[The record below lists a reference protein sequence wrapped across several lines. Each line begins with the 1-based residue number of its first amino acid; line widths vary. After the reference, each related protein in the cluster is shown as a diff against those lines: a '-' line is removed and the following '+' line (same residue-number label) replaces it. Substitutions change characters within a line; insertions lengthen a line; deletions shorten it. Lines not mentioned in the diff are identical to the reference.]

1 MSGGERAPWSTTSGA
16 FYTALHCIRKYA
28 REGRRRYTPR
38 RRRSASMRRAWLGG
52 LSRPLSSTTTAV
64 AAERP
69 RCWCFSEEFVHK
81 VFRLDTILIVKLQ
94 FVALCKVHI
103 F

>member
-1 MSGGERAPWSTTSGA
+1 MKEHHGL
-16 FYTALHCIRKYA
+16 LHQEPFTLHYCIRKYA
-28 REGRRRYTPR
+28 REGRRRRYTAR
-38 RRRSASMRRAWLGG
+38 RRRSASTRRAWLGG

-64 AAERP
+64 VAERP